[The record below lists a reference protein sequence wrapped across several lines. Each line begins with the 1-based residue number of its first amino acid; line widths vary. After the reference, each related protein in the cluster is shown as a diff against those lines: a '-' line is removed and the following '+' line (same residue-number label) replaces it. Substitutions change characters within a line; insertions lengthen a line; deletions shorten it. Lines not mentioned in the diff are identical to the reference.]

1 MFISLQVVANY
12 FGNTKKYEEVKAI
25 HWAGGRE
32 RAPPDTPECGFDG
45 SGCPPHGKTNISI
58 LYFLFNLLPTES
70 EERGV
75 LGIMSIPVAKL
86 PSCQNMNYGIIVA

>member
-45 SGCPPHGKTNISI
+45 SGCPPHGETTISI
-58 LYFLFNLLPTES
+58 LYFLFNYYPPEVRREEYSCCKTSLLSNYE
-70 EERGV
+70 
-75 LGIMSIPVAKL
+75 
-86 PSCQNMNYGIIVA
+86 NYGIIVA